1 MNDNDATVKDLK
13 DLVQAYCEARDWDQ
27 FHAPKELVIGVVTE
41 AAELLEPFRFKND
54 DEIRAM
60 LANPEKREKIAHEA
74 ADTLYFLLRFCQMN
88 NIDLTGAL
96 QSKMTHNERRYPVEK
111 AKGSN
116 KKYNE
121 L

>member
-1 MNDNDATVKDLK
+1 MDDHTTITELK
-13 DLVQAYCEARDWDQ
+13 DAIKAQCDARDWDQ
-27 FHAPKELVIGVVTE
+27 FHGPKDLAIAVVTE

-54 DEIRAM
+54 DEIKALFADPMKRAH
-60 LANPEKREKIAHEA
+60 IAEEA
-74 ADTLYFLLRFCQMN
+74 ADTLMNLLRFCQMN
-88 NIDLTGAL
+88 DIDISDAVMA
-96 QSKMTHNERRYPVEK
+96 KMKIIDTRYPVEK